1 MKTHVFAITVIVLF
15 LLVGYVSASKQ
26 SAVDGYDKL
35 AVVKAYEK
43 AGRDDKARILRK
55 SLSASESTF
64 LGFDPAKDL
73 RQFAVEFRRQGRE
86 NEAKEMEALA
96 TWWGGPPGNRASGAN
111 YQNFLRRLQ
120 RELQN

>member
-1 MKTHVFAITVIVLF
+1 MKTHVLAITVIVLF
-15 LLVGYVSASKQ
+15 LLVGCVSASKQ

-55 SLSASESTF
+55 SLSVSESTF

-73 RQFAVEFRRQGRE
+73 RQFAV
-86 NEAKEMEALA
+86 
-96 TWWGGPPGNRASGAN
+96 
-111 YQNFLRRLQ
+111 
-120 RELQN
+120 